1 MGIVVAPLHLEVCVV
16 FGSPSSSSSSSI
28 DLLFDVLLDMVETF
42 PPLRIRR
49 RLVPMGPGKLNFPGG
64 AGSAVV
70 AMVKKVGWKF
80 DENKAERSNVFVQ
93 GFAVIQIVA
102 IWEGTS
108 TSNSFTFP
116 AFRFL
121 VLL

>member
-1 MGIVVAPLHLEVCVV
+1 
-16 FGSPSSSSSSSI
+16 
-28 DLLFDVLLDMVETF
+28 
-42 PPLRIRR
+42 
-49 RLVPMGPGKLNFPGG
+49 MGPGKLNFPGG